1 VKEMKEEIKKG
12 CACNKQIVWFFDK
25 GTIIA
30 CKNCEITFYHN
41 VRVCPHCKEMTTEFI
56 EKNGV

>member
-1 VKEMKEEIKKG
+1 MTNEKLN
-12 CACNKQIVWFFDK
+12 CACNNQIVWWFDSK

-30 CKNCEITFYHN
+30 CKNCEITFYYD
-41 VRVCPHCKEMTTEFI
+41 VSVCPHCKEMTTEFI